1 MSYRSISSNYE
12 FSYTPEQIWEFLINP
27 ETTHKFQKNLCY
39 YVEINSTL
47 KGEKGESWTE
57 IHNGESCTGDVVV
70 QKIEAIE
77 KYKFLKFAGVQTGIK
92 QTITQ
97 TLTPTAEGCEM
108 KEKIVFSPAF
118 SGKFGMT
125 LLSWLMLATGL
136 LARFA
141 KDPEADLHWYQK
153 LEEALGAKHGKD

>member
-12 FSYTPEQIWEFLINP
+12 FSYKPEQIWEFLINP
-27 ETTHKFQKNLCY
+27 QTTHKFQKNLCY
-39 YVEINSTL
+39 YVELNSPL

-70 QKIEAIE
+70 QKITEIE
-77 KYKFLKFAGVQTGIK
+77 KYKFIKFSGLQTGIK

-97 TLTPTAEGCEM
+97 TLETTANGCIM
-108 KEKIVFSPAF
+108 HEKIVFSPAF
-118 SGKFGMT
+118 SGKFGT
-125 LLSWLMLATGL
+125 SLLSWVLLATGL

-153 LEEALGAKHGKD
+153 LEEALDAKFGKI

>member
-1 MSYRSISSNYE
+1 MPYRSISSNHE
-12 FSYTPEQIWEFLINP
+12 FAYTPQKIWDFLIDP

-39 YVEINSTL
+39 YVELNSPL

-57 IHNGESCTGDVVV
+57 IHNGESCAGDVVV
-70 QKIEAIE
+70 QKIVSIE
-77 KYKFLKFAGVQTGIK
+77 KYKFIKFYGFQTGIK

-97 TLTPTAEGCEM
+97 TLEPTANGCIM
-108 KEKIVFSPAF
+108 HEKIVFSPAF
-118 SGKFGMT
+118 AGKFG
-125 LLSWLMLATGL
+125 LSLVSWLMLGTGI

-153 LEEALGAKHGKD
+153 LEEALDAKIGKI

>member
-12 FSYTPEQIWEFLINP
+12 FSYTPEQIWEFLIAP
-27 ETTHKFQKNLCY
+27 QITHQFQKNLCY
-39 YVEINSTL
+39 YIELNSPL

-70 QKIEAIE
+70 QKIIALEPN
-77 KYKFLKFAGVQTGIK
+77 KFIKFAGLQTGIK

-97 TLTPTAEGCEM
+97 TLMPTTEGCQM
-108 KEKIVFSPAF
+108 NEKIIFSPAF
-118 SGKFGMT
+118 AGKFGMG
-125 LLSWLMLATGL
+125 LLSWILLATGL

-153 LEEALGAKHGKD
+153 LEEALDAKYG